1 METRESRGRKRTF
14 EAHGNKED
22 SQGSHA
28 DSRPSRH
35 AEQLVTFGFWSKGR
49 LARLADIVETI
60 KVRGAVRTLCSWSKG
75 RLARLADIVETIK
88 VIGLCETFEEKV
100 ERVDCIFRF

>member
-14 EAHGNKED
+14 EAHGYEED
-22 SQGSHA
+22 SQGSCA
-28 DSRPSRH
+28 NCRPSRR
-35 AEQLVTFGFWSKGR
+35 AERWR
-49 LARLADIVETI
+49 LSLMERRKTHKFSGHSRDL
-60 KVRGAVRTLCSWSKG
+60 
-75 RLARLADIVETIK
+75 K

>member
-60 KVRGAVRTLCSWSKG
+60 KV
-75 RLARLADIVETIK
+75 
-88 VIGLCETFEEKV
+88 IGLCETLEENV